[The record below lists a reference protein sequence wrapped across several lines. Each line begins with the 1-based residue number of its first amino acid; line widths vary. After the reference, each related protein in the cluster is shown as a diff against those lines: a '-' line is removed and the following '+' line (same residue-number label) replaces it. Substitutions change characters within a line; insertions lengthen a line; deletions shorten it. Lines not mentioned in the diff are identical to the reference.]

1 MRMKGAKKKA
11 GKSPGMPSADCA
23 KDEPQTTAKPERSA
37 DASRLAASRIQ
48 KSDIRGQSFKASP
61 KRRFLKY
68 LIMRAIQALPRLIFR
83 EIKAGD
89 RLPAPP
95 ARNRPPAKAEPRPAP
110 VGGRAPTASPSG
122 SRSEPGLRPR
132 TKPVVPGG
140 GSPSQQPIHP
150 SRGAGVDRPSPSA
163 HAVFIRVHVPA
174 EIIRLGLVP

>member
-23 KDEPQTTAKPERSA
+23 KDEPQTTAKPGRSA

-48 KSDIRGQSFKASP
+48 KSDIRGQNFKASP

-68 LIMRAIQALPRLIFR
+68 LIMQAIYTLPRLIFR

-95 ARNRPPAKAEPRPAP
+95 PGTDLLPWRSPAQPP

-132 TKPVVPGG
+132 TKPGVRAGFHP
-140 GSPSQQPIHP
+140 PSSLYIHP
-150 SRGAGVDRPSPSA
+150 AAPV
-163 HAVFIRVHVPA
+163 
-174 EIIRLGLVP
+174 